1 MSKPFLI
8 FGATGGVGEALA
20 RRLTARELPVFLSGR
35 DGEKLTGLA
44 TQLGVRSAAG
54 DVTDSDNIARI
65 VEAATADA
73 EDGLAGLAFCVGS
86 INLKPLQRASAEDFA
101 KAFHLNA
108 IAAAIA
114 VQQAAP
120 ALKRGNGS
128 VVLFSSIAVDQGFT
142 NHAIVS
148 AAKGAVEGLGRA
160 LAADLAPD
168 VRVNVVAPSLM
179 DTAMAA
185 PITQSDAM
193 AQGIAKLHPIP
204 RLGTAAD
211 AAALAAFLLS
221 EDAGWITGQI
231 MRVDGGRSHLRT
243 KG

>member
-1 MSKPFLI
+1 MPKPVLI
-8 FGATGGVGEALA
+8 FGATGGVGSSLA
-20 RRLTARELPVFLSGR
+20 GMLAARDQPLFLSGR
-35 DGEKLTGLA
+35 DSDALA
-44 TQLGVRSAAG
+44 TLANTHGAQSLAG
-54 DVTDSDNIARI
+54 DVTNTDDIARI
-65 VEAATADA
+65 VDAAATD
-73 EDGLAGLAFCVGS
+73 EGLAGLAFCVGS
-86 INLKPLQRASAEDFA
+86 IDLKPLRRVTVDDLA

-108 IAAAIA
+108 IAAAMA
-114 VQQAAP
+114 VQHAAP
-120 ALKRGNGS
+120 ALKQANGS
-128 VVLFSSIAVDQGFT
+128 VVLFSTIAVEQGFT

-168 VRVNVVAPSLM
+168 VRVNIVAPSLM
-179 DTAMAA
+179 TTKMASA
-185 PITQSDAM
+185 ITSSDAM

-204 RLGTAAD
+204 RLGEADD

-221 EDAGWITGQI
+221 DHAPWITGQV

>member
-1 MSKPFLI
+1 MMSAPFLI
-8 FGATGGVGEALA
+8 FGATGGVGSALA
-20 RRLTARELPVFLSGR
+20 SRLSSSNLPLVLSGR
-35 DGEKLTGLA
+35 NEAALSELADGL
-44 TQLGVRSAAG
+44 SAHAVTG
-54 DVTDSDNIARI
+54 DVTSADDLSRI
-65 VEAATADA
+65 VESAASN
-73 EDGLAGLAFCVGS
+73 EGLAGLAFCVGS
-86 INLKPLQRASAEDFA
+86 IDLKPLRRVSADDLTT
-101 KAFHLNA
+101 AFQLNA
-108 IAAAIA
+108 VSAALA
-114 VQQAAP
+114 VQKAAP
-120 ALKRGNGS
+120 ALKRAKGS
-128 VVLFSSIAVDQGFT
+128 VVLFSTIAVEQGFT

-179 DTAMAA
+179 DTRLAA

-204 RLGTAAD
+204 RLGEAED

-221 EDAGWITGQI
+221 DESPWITGQV